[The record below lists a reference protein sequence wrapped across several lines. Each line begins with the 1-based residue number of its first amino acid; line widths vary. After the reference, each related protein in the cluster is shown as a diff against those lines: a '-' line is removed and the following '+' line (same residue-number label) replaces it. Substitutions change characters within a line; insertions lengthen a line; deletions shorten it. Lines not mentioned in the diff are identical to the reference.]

1 MAEEPPSDKTQVIGP
16 PAAAEPAASRLH
28 QNALPVGAKLGEF
41 EILDLVGEGGFGIVY
56 LAQDHSLHRKVALK
70 EYMPA
75 LLASRG
81 RDASVAVRSE
91 RQRETFDIGLR
102 SFVNEARMLASF
114 DHPALIKVYRFWEAN
129 GTAYMVM
136 PFLSGITLQD
146 ALKQRGEAPS
156 EVWIRGLLSPLME
169 ALAVLHDDKVYHRDI
184 APDNIMLLA
193 GDRPMLLDFGAAR
206 RVISDMTHALTVIL
220 KPGYA
225 PIEQYADMPGMK
237 QGPWTDVYALAA
249 VVYFMILKRKPPPAV
264 GRLMED
270 NYEPLARSEAAGRYS
285 ARLLEGIDRCLRV
298 RAEDRPQSMA
308 AMREAIGLAPVAEAT
323 AGMPAFAPAA
333 AMPAFSPASAAPAA
347 VPVPTIDPTMVAAV
361 REEGPTDVSVPD
373 IALPDRTE
381 LVARTVD
388 ASPPPT
394 WPPAPSSPMAPPG
407 GVSEDEATTIVP
419 APVPL
424 PLPLPLRPTPAVAA
438 PDPPR
443 PAPAVAAPEPRLDV
457 DFAVDTAEP
466 VADISLYA
474 DVESAPVP
482 AGTSRAPLVA
492 GGVVAV
498 ALLVAI
504 AAYFSLK
511 KPPPAPVAV
520 VAAPTKAAAASAP
533 AVVAPVPPPRL
544 ASLDAAIDA
553 ARAAADPALA
563 PTLEVPPAAPLGG
576 ELSVAVKSAAG
587 GALQVF
593 VWDAST
599 DRIHRLVPDDKGGAV
614 PANGSATVTYRD
626 KDTATRPPQTPLGRW
641 RVVALLSDAPRD
653 LSATAFARDGDAAVA
668 ERGTLEARLAGEG
681 LAALVGQAQCA
692 ASAPCAGRF
701 GIAIADVAQEAA
713 PPVAAKRP
721 APGKAPSAQNP
732 VKKNPDSE
740 REYMKRLNK
749 DLDTLLGK

>member
-270 NYEPLARSEAAGRYS
+270 NYEPLARS
-285 ARLLEGIDRCLRV
+285 
-298 RAEDRPQSMA
+298 
-308 AMREAIGLAPVAEAT
+308 
-323 AGMPAFAPAA
+323 
-333 AMPAFSPASAAPAA
+333 
-347 VPVPTIDPTMVAAV
+347 
-361 REEGPTDVSVPD
+361 
-373 IALPDRTE
+373 
-381 LVARTVD
+381 
-388 ASPPPT
+388 
-394 WPPAPSSPMAPPG
+394 
-407 GVSEDEATTIVP
+407 
-419 APVPL
+419 
-424 PLPLPLRPTPAVAA
+424 
-438 PDPPR
+438 
-443 PAPAVAAPEPRLDV
+443 
-457 DFAVDTAEP
+457 
-466 VADISLYA
+466 
-474 DVESAPVP
+474 
-482 AGTSRAPLVA
+482 
-492 GGVVAV
+492 
-498 ALLVAI
+498 
-504 AAYFSLK
+504 
-511 KPPPAPVAV
+511 
-520 VAAPTKAAAASAP
+520 
-533 AVVAPVPPPRL
+533 
-544 ASLDAAIDA
+544 
-553 ARAAADPALA
+553 
-563 PTLEVPPAAPLGG
+563 
-576 ELSVAVKSAAG
+576 
-587 GALQVF
+587 
-593 VWDAST
+593 
-599 DRIHRLVPDDKGGAV
+599 
-614 PANGSATVTYRD
+614 
-626 KDTATRPPQTPLGRW
+626 
-641 RVVALLSDAPRD
+641 
-653 LSATAFARDGDAAVA
+653 
-668 ERGTLEARLAGEG
+668 
-681 LAALVGQAQCA
+681 
-692 ASAPCAGRF
+692 
-701 GIAIADVAQEAA
+701 
-713 PPVAAKRP
+713 
-721 APGKAPSAQNP
+721 
-732 VKKNPDSE
+732 
-740 REYMKRLNK
+740 
-749 DLDTLLGK
+749 